1 MARRTARDLTVG
13 VVVSIALLVVAVA
26 IMTVGEESQIF
37 ATRIRYHVV
46 FPTAD
51 GLRVGSPIRMAG
63 VLVGSVQQITL
74 PTDPEAEGI
83 EVTLGINSDY
93 AERIRE
99 NSVASLR
106 YLQLLSGEK
115 FVDLT
120 PGDPSFPPVSA
131 GASVPTRAQAELLE
145 QGADIAQKVDEL
157 TASLQE
163 ILGPLERG
171 EGLLGRMIHDPEFGT
186 RAVEALTEAF
196 RDLEV
201 ITGQIR
207 RGEGFV
213 GRLLFDDEFAARLDA
228 LGASME
234 SLSATLESLGNN
246 EGAIGAML
254 EEGGAGEQAIE
265 EIRDAAA
272 SLKRTSMK
280 LESED
285 GLISK
290 LSDPEYAARVTAD
303 LEGLLRNLRE
313 ITDKI
318 NQGEGTVGALV
329 NSRTVY
335 EGMEEIVAGVNDSG
349 FARWLMRRYQKKGIK
364 AEEKEEKKGA
374 ARETEAAPASP

>member
-1 MARRTARDLTVG
+1 MSLA
-13 VVVSIALLVVAVA
+13 ILVLAVA

-37 ATRIRYHVV
+37 ATKTRYDVV
-46 FPTAD
+46 FPSAD
-51 GLRVGSPIRMAG
+51 GLRIGSPVRMAG
-63 VLVGSVQQITL
+63 VLVGSVEEITL
-74 PTDPEAEGI
+74 PTDPEAVGI
-83 EVTLGINSDY
+83 EVTLGINSVY

-120 PGDPSFPPVSA
+120 PGDPSFPPVPA
-131 GASVPTRAQAELLE
+131 GASVPTRAQAELFE
-145 QGADIAQKVDEL
+145 QGADIAEKVDEL

-207 RGEGFV
+207 SGEGFV
-213 GRLLFDDEFAARLDA
+213 GRLLFDNEFAARLDH
-228 LGASME
+228 LGAAME
-234 SLSATLESLGNN
+234 SLSSTMESLGNN
-246 EGAIGAML
+246 EGALGAML

-285 GLISK
+285 GLIGK
-290 LSDPEYAARVTAD
+290 LSDPEYAEQVSAD
-303 LEGLLRNLRE
+303 MAALLRNLRE

-318 NQGEGTVGALV
+318 NRGDGTLGALV

-364 AEEKEEKKGA
+364 AEDK
-374 ARETEAAPASP
+374 EAAADPGEPVPATP

>member
-1 MARRTARDLTVG
+1 MARRPARDLTVG
-13 VVVSIALLVVAVA
+13 VVVSLAIIVVAVA
-26 IMTVGEESQIF
+26 VMTVGDESQIF
-37 ATRIRYHVV
+37 ATKTRYHVV
-46 FPTAD
+46 FPSAD
-51 GLRVGSPIRMAG
+51 GLRIGSPVRMAG
-63 VLVGSVQQITL
+63 VLVGSVQEITL

-83 EVTLGINSDY
+83 DVVLGINSDY
-93 AERIRE
+93 VERIRE
-99 NSVASLR
+99 NSISSLR

-115 FVDLT
+115 FVDVT
-120 PGDPSFPPVSA
+120 PGDPSFPPVAEAESI
-131 GASVPTRAQAELLE
+131 PTRAQAELLE
-145 QGADIAQKVDEL
+145 QGADIAEKVDVL

-171 EGLLGRMIHDPEFGT
+171 EGLLGRMIHDPDFGT
-186 RAVEALTEAF
+186 RAVESLTESF

-201 ITGQIR
+201 ITEQIR
-207 RGEGFV
+207 SGEGFV
-213 GRLLFDDEFAARLDA
+213 GRLLFDDEFAARLDD
-228 LGASME
+228 LGASMKL
-234 SLSATLESLGNN
+234 LSSTLESLGNR
-246 EGAIGAML
+246 EGAVGAML

-280 LESED
+280 LESEE
-285 GLISK
+285 GLIGK
-290 LSDPEYAARVTAD
+290 LSDPEYAERVTAD

-318 NQGEGTVGALV
+318 NRGEGTVGALI

-364 AEEKEEKKGA
+364 AEEKQA
-374 ARETEAAPASP
+374 AAAETEPVPASP

>member
-1 MARRTARDLTVG
+1 VG
-13 VVVSIALLVVAVA
+13 VVVSLAIILVAVA

-37 ATRIRYHVV
+37 ATKTRYHVV
-46 FPTAD
+46 FPNAD
-51 GLRVGSPIRMAG
+51 GLRIGSPVRMAG
-63 VLVGSVQQITL
+63 VLVGSVQEITL

-83 EVTLGINSDY
+83 AVTLGINSIY

-120 PGDPSFPPVSA
+120 PGDPSFPPVA
-131 GASVPTRAQAELLE
+131 EGASVPTRAKAELFE
-145 QGADIAQKVDEL
+145 QGADIAEKVDEL

-207 RGEGFV
+207 SGEGFV
-213 GRLLFDDEFAARLDA
+213 GRLLFDDEFATRLDD
-228 LGASME
+228 LGASMK

-246 EGAIGAML
+246 EGALGAML

-280 LESED
+280 LESEE
-285 GLISK
+285 GLIGK
-290 LSDPEYAARVTAD
+290 LSDPEYAARVSAD

-318 NQGEGTVGALV
+318 NQGEGTLGALV

-364 AEEKEEKKGA
+364 AEDEKATAEKGG
-374 ARETEAAPASP
+374 AAPASP

>member
-1 MARRTARDLTVG
+1 MARRPARDLTVG
-13 VVVSIALLVVAVA
+13 VVISLAILVLAVA
-26 IMTVGEESQIF
+26 IMTVGEESQLF
-37 ATRIRYHVV
+37 AAKTRYNVV
-46 FPTAD
+46 FPSAD
-51 GLRVGSPIRMAG
+51 GLRIGSPVRMAG
-63 VLVGSVQQITL
+63 VLVGSVEDITL
-74 PTDPEAEGI
+74 PTNPEAVGI
-83 EVTLGINSDY
+83 EVTLGINSVY

-120 PGDPSFPPVSA
+120 PGDPSLPPVPA
-131 GASVPTRAQAELLE
+131 GASVPTRAQAELFE
-145 QGADIAQKVDEL
+145 QGADIAEKVDEL

-171 EGLLGRMIHDPEFGT
+171 EGLLGRMIHDPDFGT

-207 RGEGFV
+207 SGEGFV
-213 GRLLFDDEFAARLDA
+213 GRLLFDKEFAARLDQ
-228 LGASME
+228 LGAAMG
-234 SLSATLESLGNN
+234 SLSTTLESLGNN
-246 EGAIGAML
+246 EGALGAML

-290 LSDPEYAARVTAD
+290 LSDPEYSARVTAD
-303 LEGLLRNLRE
+303 MEALLRNLRE

-318 NQGEGTVGALV
+318 NRGEGTLGALV

-364 AEEKEEKKGA
+364 AEEKEA
-374 ARETEAAPASP
+374 ASEPQEPSPASP

>member
-1 MARRTARDLTVG
+1 VG
-13 VVVSIALLVVAVA
+13 VVVSLAIIVVAVA
-26 IMTVGEESQIF
+26 VMTVGDESQIF
-37 ATRIRYHVV
+37 ATKTRYHVV
-46 FPTAD
+46 FPSAD
-51 GLRVGSPIRMAG
+51 GLRVGSPVRMAG
-63 VLVGSVQQITL
+63 VLVGSVQEITL

-83 EVTLGINSDY
+83 EVVLGINSIY
-93 AERIRE
+93 VERVRE
-99 NSVASLR
+99 NSISSLR

-120 PGDPSFPPVSA
+120 PGDPSFPPVAA
-131 GASVPTRAQAELLE
+131 GASIPTRAQAELLE
-145 QGADIAQKVDEL
+145 QGADIAEKVDAL

-186 RAVEALTEAF
+186 RAVESLTDSF

-207 RGEGFV
+207 SGEGFV
-213 GRLLFDDEFAARLDA
+213 GRLLFDDEFAARLDD
-228 LGASME
+228 LGASMKL
-234 SLSATLESLGNN
+234 LSATLESLGNK
-246 EGAIGAML
+246 EGAVGAML

-285 GLISK
+285 GLIGK
-290 LSDPEYAARVTAD
+290 LSDPEYAARVTDD

-318 NQGEGTVGALV
+318 NRGEGTVGALI

-364 AEEKEEKKGA
+364 AEEKEA
-374 ARETEAAPASP
+374 AAEETVPAPASP

>member
-1 MARRTARDLTVG
+1 MARRPARDLTVG
-13 VVVSIALLVVAVA
+13 VVVSLAIIVMAVAV
-26 IMTVGEESQIF
+26 MTVGDESQIF
-37 ATRIRYHVV
+37 ATKTRYHVV
-46 FPTAD
+46 YPSAD
-51 GLRVGSPIRMAG
+51 GLRVGSPVRMAG
-63 VLVGSVQQITL
+63 VLVGSVQEITL

-83 EVTLGINSDY
+83 DVVLGINSDY
-93 AERIRE
+93 VERIRE
-99 NSVASLR
+99 NSISSLR

-120 PGDPSFPPVSA
+120 PGDPSFPPVAA
-131 GASVPTRAQAELLE
+131 GESIPTRAQAELLE
-145 QGADIAQKVDEL
+145 QGADIAEKVDAL

-171 EGLLGRMIHDPEFGT
+171 EGLLGRMIHDPDFGT
-186 RAVEALTEAF
+186 RAVEALTESF

-201 ITGQIR
+201 ITEQIR
-207 RGEGFV
+207 SGEGFV
-213 GRLLFDDEFAARLDA
+213 GRLLFDDEFAARLDD
-228 LGASME
+228 LGASMKL
-234 SLSATLESLGNN
+234 LSSTLESLGNK
-246 EGAIGAML
+246 EGAVGAML

-280 LESED
+280 LESEE
-285 GLISK
+285 GLIGK
-290 LSDPEYAARVTAD
+290 LSDPEYAERVTAD

-318 NQGEGTVGALV
+318 NRGEGTVGALI

-364 AEEKEEKKGA
+364 AEEKQA
-374 ARETEAAPASP
+374 AAEETEPVPASP

>member
-1 MARRTARDLTVG
+1 MARRPARDLTVG
-13 VVVSIALLVVAVA
+13 VVVSLAIILMAVAV
-26 IMTVGEESQIF
+26 MTVGDESQIF
-37 ATRIRYHVV
+37 SAKTRYHVV
-46 FPTAD
+46 YPSAD
-51 GLRVGSPIRMAG
+51 GLRVGSPVRMAG
-63 VLVGSVQQITL
+63 VLVGSVQEITL

-83 EVTLGINSDY
+83 DVVLGINSDY
-93 AERIRE
+93 VERIRE
-99 NSVASLR
+99 NSISSLR

-120 PGDPSFPPVSA
+120 PGDPSFPPVEA
-131 GASVPTRAQAELLE
+131 GASIPTRAQAELLE
-145 QGADIAQKVDEL
+145 QGADIAEKVDAL

-171 EGLLGRMIHDPEFGT
+171 EGLLGRMIHDPDFGT
-186 RAVEALTEAF
+186 RAVEALTESF

-201 ITGQIR
+201 ITEQIR
-207 RGEGFV
+207 SGEGFV
-213 GRLLFDDEFAARLDA
+213 GRLLFDDEFAARLDD
-228 LGASME
+228 LGASMKL
-234 SLSATLESLGNN
+234 LSSTLESLGNK
-246 EGAIGAML
+246 EGAVGAML

-280 LESED
+280 LESEE
-285 GLISK
+285 GLIGK
-290 LSDPEYAARVTAD
+290 LSDPEYAERVTAD

-318 NQGEGTVGALV
+318 NRGEGTVGALI

-364 AEEKEEKKGA
+364 AEEKQAAAEETA
-374 ARETEAAPASP
+374 PVPASP

>member
-1 MARRTARDLTVG
+1 MARRPARDLTVG
-13 VVVSIALLVVAVA
+13 VVVSLAIIVMAVA
-26 IMTVGEESQIF
+26 IMTVGDESQIF
-37 ATRIRYHVV
+37 ATKTRYHVV
-46 FPTAD
+46 FPSAD
-51 GLRVGSPIRMAG
+51 GLRVGSPVRMAG
-63 VLVGSVQQITL
+63 VLVGSVQEITL

-83 EVTLGINSDY
+83 EVTLGINSIY
-93 AERIRE
+93 VERIRE
-99 NSVASLR
+99 NSIASLR

-120 PGDPSFPPVSA
+120 PGDPSFPPVVA
-131 GASVPTRAQAELLE
+131 GASIPTRAKAELLE
-145 QGADIAQKVDEL
+145 QGADIAEKVDAL

-186 RAVEALTEAF
+186 RAVEALTESF
-196 RDLEV
+196 RDLQV

-207 RGEGFV
+207 SGEGFV
-213 GRLLFDDEFAARLDA
+213 GRLLFDDEFAARLDL

-234 SLSATLESLGNN
+234 SLSGTLESLGNK
-246 EGAIGAML
+246 EGALGAML
-254 EEGGAGEQAIE
+254 EEGGAGEQAIL

-285 GLISK
+285 GLIGK
-290 LSDPEYAARVTAD
+290 LSDPEYAARVSAD
-303 LEGLLRNLRE
+303 LEGLLHNLRE

-318 NQGEGTVGALV
+318 NRGEGTLGALV

-364 AEEKEEKKGA
+364 AEEKKVA
-374 ARETEAAPASP
+374 AEETEPAPASP

>member
-1 MARRTARDLTVG
+1 MARRPARDLTVG
-13 VVVSIALLVVAVA
+13 VVVSLAIIVVAVA
-26 IMTVGEESQIF
+26 VMTVGEDSQIF
-37 ATRIRYHVV
+37 ASKTRYHVV
-46 FPTAD
+46 YPSAD
-51 GLRVGSPIRMAG
+51 GLRIGSPVRMAG
-63 VLVGSVQQITL
+63 VLVGSVQEITL

-83 EVTLGINSDY
+83 DVVLGINSDY
-93 AERIRE
+93 VERIRE
-99 NSVASLR
+99 NSISSLR

-120 PGDPSFPPVSA
+120 PGDPSFPAVAA
-131 GASVPTRAQAELLE
+131 GDSIPTRAQAELLE
-145 QGADIAQKVDEL
+145 QGADIAEKVDAL

-171 EGLLGRMIHDPEFGT
+171 EGLLGRMIHDPDFGT
-186 RAVEALTEAF
+186 RAVESLTDAL

-207 RGEGFV
+207 SGEGFV
-213 GRLLFDDEFAARLDA
+213 GRLLFDDAFAARLDD
-228 LGASME
+228 LGASMK
-234 SLSATLESLGNN
+234 SLSSTLESLGRK
-246 EGAIGAML
+246 EGAVGAML
-254 EEGGAGEQAIE
+254 EEGGTGEQAIE

-285 GLISK
+285 GLIGK
-290 LSDPEYAARVTAD
+290 LSDPEYAARVTED
-303 LEGLLRNLRE
+303 LEGLLGNLRE

-318 NQGEGTVGALV
+318 NRGEGTVGALI

-364 AEEKEEKKGA
+364 AGEKQAAVEE
-374 ARETEAAPASP
+374 TDPVPASP